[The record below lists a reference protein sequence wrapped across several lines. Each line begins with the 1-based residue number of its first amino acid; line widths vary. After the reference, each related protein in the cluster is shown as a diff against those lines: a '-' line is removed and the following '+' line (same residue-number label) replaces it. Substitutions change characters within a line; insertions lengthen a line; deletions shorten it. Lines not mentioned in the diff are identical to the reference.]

1 MATWTRKTR
10 HYKHGDG
17 YVFYGRKLTDRKD
30 SDGRFY
36 ARKDNDNRIYNHTD
50 GDSRVCSGMSGDGCT
65 QSGANRFH

>member
-10 HYKHGDG
+10 HYKLGDD
-17 YVFYGRKLTDRKD
+17 YVFYGRKLTGHKD

-36 ARKDNDNRIYNHTD
+36 VRKDNDNRIYDYTD
-50 GDSRVCSGMSGDGCT
+50 RDSRVCSGMAGNGCT